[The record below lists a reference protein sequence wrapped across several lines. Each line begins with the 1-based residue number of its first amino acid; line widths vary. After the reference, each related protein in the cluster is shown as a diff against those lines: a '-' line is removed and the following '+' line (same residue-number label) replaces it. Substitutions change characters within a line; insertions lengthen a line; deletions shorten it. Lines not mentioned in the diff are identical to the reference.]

1 MFKSKKHKKTTTNK
15 KKLIVDHTPKSPVSE
30 QFRGIR
36 TNISFSNVND
46 DLTSV
51 VITSARPSSGKSTV
65 SANLAITYA
74 QSNYRTLII
83 DADMRKPTQHFIFEL
98 SNKEGLSSLLSGQ
111 SSGDIAIK
119 QTHIDNLDVL
129 TSGPVPPNPS
139 EMLNSKAFRNVFES
153 AQEVYDFIVIDT
165 PPVNSVTDSQLVAK
179 VSKQVVLVIDVNN
192 NNRKEIQRA
201 KDLLEKSGANLLGV
215 VLNKLKG
222 KSDEYYA
229 YYGAEER

>member
-1 MFKSKKHKKTTTNK
+1 MFKSKKKKQPASNK

-46 DLTSV
+46 DLNSV

-74 QSNYRTLII
+74 QSHYRTLII

-111 SSGDIAIK
+111 STGETAIK

-139 EMLNSKAFRNVFES
+139 EMLNSRAFENVFES
-153 AQEVYDFIVIDT
+153 ALEVYDFIVIDT

-179 VSKQVVLVIDVNN
+179 VSKQVVLVVDANN

-201 KDLLEKSGANLLGV
+201 KDLVLKTGANILGV
-215 VLNKLKG
+215 VLNKVKG

-229 YYGAEER
+229 YYGEENS